1 MKLQFYKK
9 GQGYYTRLGTA
20 IGTFA
25 ISALACMALYNT
37 LEGLSLDDANL
48 KSWIQAGVPAVLFV
62 VLGWVIF
69 KLVNMP
75 RLADFMIQTEGE
87 MKKVS
92 WSSKKEIIASTK
104 IVIVTVVILAII
116 LAMVDFGFAELFH
129 KIGVLKVMG

>member
-20 IGTFA
+20 IGACA

-37 LEGLSLDDANL
+37 LDGLAFENANL
-48 KSWIQAGVPAVLFV
+48 KSWVRAAVPAVSFV

-69 KLVNMP
+69 KAVNMP
-75 RLADFMIQTEGE
+75 RFADFMIQTEGE

-104 IVIVTVVILAII
+104 IVIVTVAILAII
-116 LAMVDFGFAELFH
+116 LAVVDFGFTELFH
-129 KIGVLKVMG
+129 KIGILKIMG